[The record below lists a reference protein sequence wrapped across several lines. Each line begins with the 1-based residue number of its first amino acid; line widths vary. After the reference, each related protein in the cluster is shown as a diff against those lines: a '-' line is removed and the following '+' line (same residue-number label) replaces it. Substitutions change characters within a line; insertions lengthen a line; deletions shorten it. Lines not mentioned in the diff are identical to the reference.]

1 MQGRDSTSGM
11 GQKKLVSRVREV
23 PLHFL
28 PAGGVRGRSSLE
40 IAERLRLQGFLGLS
54 FSGFPR
60 PELFTV
66 SWPGFFSQHVFSGED
81 VSPGVVGRGI
91 PNET

>member
-1 MQGRDSTSGM
+1 M

-40 IAERLRLQGFLGLS
+40 IAERLRLQGFLGLN
-54 FSGFPR
+54 FSGFSG
-60 PELFTV
+60 PELFRV
-66 SWPGFFSQHVFSGED
+66 S
-81 VSPGVVGRGI
+81 
-91 PNET
+91 